1 MEDLTTIQEELIKI
15 EDTIKPTNINNTI
28 TENTNIP
35 NKGTG
40 AGGSNTN
47 KTGLSYEELTDLK
60 TEFNVEINVTSYQ
73 KINFKLNHEK
83 LFITFSKKSGLYK
96 YLDKDMDKSIDIGHG
111 CKQPDECYLDL
122 NNKIIFILE
131 KKFQQCGG
139 SVCEKLQTA
148 VFKRDN
154 YSEIFP
160 TYNIVY
166 IYCLS
171 DWFKENC
178 KAELKYLQK
187 NNITVFWGNDKNYK
201 NNIIDFIINYDV

>member
-1 MEDLTTIQEELIKI
+1 MEDLNNIKSEIIQI
-15 EDTIKPTNINNTI
+15 ETQLNSNTNTI
-28 TENTNIP
+28 ETKNHHIQ

-60 TEFNVEINVTSYQ
+60 NEFDIEINGTSYQ
-73 KINFKLNHEK
+73 KIKFKLNYEK
-83 LFITFSKKSGLYK
+83 SFITFPKKSGLYK
-96 YLDKDMDKSIDIGHG
+96 LLDKEINKSIDIGHG

-122 NNKIIFILE
+122 NNKNIFILE

-148 VFKRDN
+148 VFKKDN
-154 YSEIFP
+154 YSDIFP
-160 TYNIVY
+160 TYNVVY

-187 NNITVFWGNDKNYK
+187 NNIPIFWGNDVNYK
-201 NNIIDFIINYDV
+201 NNIINFIINYS